1 MDDFHYNPDFIVNH
15 TKDGINSEKAS
26 KRLCKVL
33 KFHVEFS
40 LIENLNYIS
49 MLNPTLF
56 PCLFVFVIE
65 IKSLNEFQEIQIED
79 HFFYRFDKTRPIV
92 LQIKAGNDSKWFY
105 SEENKTQFVCI
116 NEGHDDYMHLSILL
130 WKFSKNNNKQ
140 DIEEL
145 IDVLIDEFSDIKNTS
160 TVLRFL
166 TNLTISDE
174 TLFSIMLQCALNG
187 SQDEFSSFLND
198 SFDKEHRIFNA
209 NTQKLLSYYQIDEA
223 TQNKI
228 SVLLQAVENPRG
240 DVIDYLIS
248 NCTHLIQELPYHHR
262 VKVSEYA
269 MTINKF
275 GILCD
280 LIEFSDFPFPHLIND
295 SLILNER
302 FSKISNDRKL
312 FHKSICDDNI
322 DQIQSFINKNQNL
335 KFAFNIDNKSAL
347 ACAMELK
354 KFKTYT
360 DLKSKGFKIND
371 GEIKDYEK
379 DLKKKELMEWKK
391 QIWIQT
397 QKNVA
402 EAKLDPKKLI
412 YHFKSRSLIHKRMI
426 TKEAEAKNR
435 TKIEEMFE
443 NINKIPICS
452 KFLLVAS
459 QCEDLKFIFDFDSES
474 VENVDVKSGS
484 QTVGVTYPIKK
495 WIFIGAKETLENHSK
510 IIEGVLMHEI
520 SHYVM
525 RLTFEN
531 AEKPYFKNDKKA
543 ETKFDKICTAVN
555 KWSENIENEVEN
567 FENSS
572 VSSIDEDDDCE
583 GIISSVFTDY
593 EEKDYHP
600 ELIVRPLQ
608 IVAQFNENGSR
619 LVVLKNKY
627 KLLFDYID
635 KFVLP
640 ELENCNIQIRKS
652 TRYFNRMIG
661 DWLTIENEN
670 FQLKSTKI
678 IRKHLKYN
686 LLIIISNIPKL
697 AIRSIF
703 QCIQTNNLPDV
714 SNLFISSESLKKSEI
729 FENFKSITCENQN
742 IKVIIDCSRGS
753 NNYFKQL
760 NDLNLKLIVVLGNKN
775 QLIELEE
782 MLTSQHFSQSKAVKE
797 LYFTFEDLTVEC
809 QLSLVQKK
817 IKFQNNSNLT
827 LEEILT
833 NNVAESFDDG
843 LYKKII
849 DDELLK
855 LLVENPLVS
864 INTNSKTGDDDK
876 FFDILFQPRNLV
888 NTKSGLNEVVSE
900 DSLFAN
906 VNSMKNIL
914 ISDLGGTGK
923 SWMLKKITQILNKK
937 VPKTWVSY
945 IDLKQHIQAFKKMHT
960 KSYFPHFLGEE
971 ILKLESNYEKQIFNC
986 LFENGRTILLFDGF
1000 DEISQDCAKNLL
1012 NLLKSF
1018 ESNNGN
1024 QLWIATRNYCEEYLQ
1039 NEINFDATFNLEEI
1053 TEENGIDLVIH
1064 TWLLEETPN
1073 IENDL
1078 KSHHNYA
1085 KYKKMVENLGSKLPK
1100 KKGRPIGFPLFY
1112 KMIANVYSNE
1122 KDSIDILTVF
1132 VIVHGFVTQQ
1142 CRRWMS
1148 EKGECGIE
1156 AAIKSQNKN
1165 YGYFLIHQLLALRSM
1180 FPEKKKICSLDY
1192 DKHKWSDK
1200 CINNCGLATKN
1211 GGLVYF
1217 QHEIIR
1223 EFFVAMFILDILR
1236 QSPDSID
1243 EDFISLLK
1251 DLFTNYKFNVI
1262 RIFINDGI
1270 IQDTET
1276 IDSNHQAN
1284 VSLENITEQLI
1295 CERVLLKLFKEG
1307 HVNLMK
1313 IFMPLTPSSDHYE
1326 MVEGTLNQTIKEII
1340 EITQS
1345 NEKIIEILKLIINF
1359 LTDDD
1364 LKNLFWEQEIFQ
1376 NIMKLRSDITILE
1389 TIAAML
1395 EIKTGKLFVE
1405 KLLEKKCLDNRN
1417 CFYFL
1422 YKSDYCDEKNFK
1434 ILFLFLQK
1442 YLSKCVIVKMIKQCD
1457 NNTNNILHI
1466 CVKMMNVEKLKIMW
1480 KEIQNVCDSL
1490 KSLLCFK
1497 ELIIQNESILH
1508 VAASCDNEHFHETLW
1523 TLIHQTYPEMNELSK
1538 LIIHKDKSGSSFLDL
1553 LVKNKN
1559 HKILE
1564 CSLNFIIRIPFKDI
1578 LNLKNK
1584 DGKNLLHFS
1593 ICTCKT
1599 DTRIHNILWNHLKHQ
1614 IVSSNIV
1621 KEILLQTDNEDNTI
1635 FELMAIHS
1643 SKKVFT
1649 FIIQNI
1655 ISILEEEFITILK
1668 CLNNQKKNLIQI
1680 AVKNNFDL
1688 EFHEQLWK
1696 VLNKYLDSNDILKI
1710 IQSIDT
1716 SGNTLLMLAV
1726 LYNNQSCVEL
1736 TWNEIANHVKG
1747 KIERHEYLNIVGLEG
1762 ISLLDLS
1769 RKNRFKGVNLF
1780 VGELLNKITINGH
1793 PYGEALNLLKF
1804 EKDNKVV
1811 IDIKKL
1817 QSILEQK
1824 DVRNRKIVAFSII
1837 GAMRKGK
1844 SYFLNYCLR
1853 FLYANVSNTS
1863 IFN

>member
-1 MDDFHYNPDFIVNH
+1 MDDLHYNPDFLVNH

-33 KFHVEFS
+33 KFSSEFS

-140 DIEEL
+140 DIEEF

-209 NTQKLLSYYQIDEA
+209 NTQKLMSYYQIDEA

-280 LIEFSDFPFPHLIND
+280 LLEFSDFPFPHVIND
-295 SLILNER
+295 FLILNER

-474 VENVDVKSGS
+474 
-484 QTVGVTYPIKK
+484 
-495 WIFIGAKETLENHSK
+495 
-510 IIEGVLMHEI
+510 
-520 SHYVM
+520 
-525 RLTFEN
+525 
-531 AEKPYFKNDKKA
+531 
-543 ETKFDKICTAVN
+543 
-555 KWSENIENEVEN
+555 
-567 FENSS
+567 
-572 VSSIDEDDDCE
+572 
-583 GIISSVFTDY
+583 
-593 EEKDYHP
+593 
-600 ELIVRPLQ
+600 
-608 IVAQFNENGSR
+608 
-619 LVVLKNKY
+619 
-627 KLLFDYID
+627 
-635 KFVLP
+635 
-640 ELENCNIQIRKS
+640 
-652 TRYFNRMIG
+652 
-661 DWLTIENEN
+661 
-670 FQLKSTKI
+670 
-678 IRKHLKYN
+678 
-686 LLIIISNIPKL
+686 
-697 AIRSIF
+697 
-703 QCIQTNNLPDV
+703 TNNLPDV
-714 SNLFISSESLKKSEI
+714 SNLFISSESFQKSEI

-971 ILKLESNYEKQIFNC
+971 IIKLESNYEKQIFNC
-986 LFENGRTILLFDGF
+986 LFENGRTTLLFDGF

-1811 IDIKKL
+1811 VDIKKL